1 MDSRFLQVLAI
12 CLPVFTVIGL
22 GKLLQWQAVIG
33 TDQRHFINRLVYN
46 FSLPALIF
54 CGVAGQR
61 LNHLFDL
68 SLFIGALLPV
78 GAVAILFLLLSR
90 VLKYKNGYAAAFI
103 FGSFWANVSYMGFP
117 LARNS
122 FGEAGYAAA
131 SVYNAFAMPVFVVL
145 GFSIIG
151 WFCGKEKGHGV
162 SSILKRAF
170 VNPIVLAAFLGV
182 CAAGAASLFRQP
194 DDTLALPTAL
204 LFTIGILKKTMLM
217 IGTMGLPLALLSVG
231 AALQLKHTR
240 GNALPLFLIC
250 MGKLVLVPLF
260 SLLTFRFLLPVMGLQ
275 VNHTTM
281 ATTVLLSATPNAV
294 ASYVIAC
301 DIGVEEGFVSTM
313 LVLTTSLSVIAIPF
327 WLYMVL

>member
-1 MDSRFLQVLAI
+1 MESRFIQVLEI
-12 CLPVFTVIGL
+12 CLPVFAVIGL
-22 GKLLQWQAVIG
+22 GKILQWQRVIG

-61 LNHLFDL
+61 LDHLFNV
-68 SLFIGALLPV
+68 SLLVGALLPI
-78 GAVAILFLLLSR
+78 AVVATLFIALS
-90 VLKYKNGYAAAFI
+90 KIFNYTKGYAAAFI

-131 SVYNAFAMPVFVVL
+131 SVYNAFAMPVFVIL
-145 GFSIIG
+145 GFSVIG

-162 SSILKRAF
+162 GSILKKALI
-170 VNPIVLAAFLGV
+170 NPIVSAAFLGV
-182 CAAGAASLFRQP
+182 CAAGIASLLRQP
-194 DDTLALPTAL
+194 DDTLALPTGL
-204 LFTIGILKKTMLM
+204 PLFIQLAKKTLMM

-240 GNALPLFLIC
+240 GNALPLVMVC
-250 MGKLVLVPLF
+250 TGKLVLVPLF
-260 SLLTFRFLLPVMGLQ
+260 SFLTFRFLLPATGADVDPAIMG
-275 VNHTTM
+275 
-281 ATTVLLSATPNAV
+281 TTVLLSATPNAV
-294 ASYVIAC
+294 ASYVVAC

-313 LVLTTSLSVIAIPF
+313 LVLTTSLSIIAIPL
-327 WLYMVL
+327 WLLVVL